1 MLVLQAVIGSRAS
14 TDAGKSVNYVN
25 WVSFSLKAGK
35 THEGALSERFSMP
48 ANFGKS

>member
-1 MLVLQAVIGSRAS
+1 MAAVIGSRAFR
-14 TDAGKSVNYVN
+14 DAAKSVNYVN

-35 THEGALSERFSMP
+35 TRAGALSELFSMP